1 MRVPVGY
8 CQIIA
13 SKGVDNVKP
22 ACNRR
27 GTLGKPLIVS
37 ILTSFLLVVGL
48 FVSAEVMG
56 DSRVFPHKDGRAIN
70 SSFTTPIASTTAP
83 APESTTVVML
93 GIGLVGLAGV
103 DVRRRWKRK
112 QLIKTR

>member
-13 SKGVDNVKP
+13 SKGVNNVKP

-56 DSRVFPHKDGRAIN
+56 DSRVFPHKDGRAT
-70 SSFTTPIASTTAP
+70 SLFTTPITP

>member
-1 MRVPVGY
+1 MG
-8 CQIIA
+8 
-13 SKGVDNVKP
+13 N
-22 ACNRR
+22 
-27 GTLGKPLIVS
+27 L
-37 ILTSFLLVVGL
+37 LLVVGL

-56 DSRVFPHKDGRAIN
+56 DSRVFSHKDGRAT
-70 SSFTTPIASTTAP
+70 SLFTTPITSTTAP